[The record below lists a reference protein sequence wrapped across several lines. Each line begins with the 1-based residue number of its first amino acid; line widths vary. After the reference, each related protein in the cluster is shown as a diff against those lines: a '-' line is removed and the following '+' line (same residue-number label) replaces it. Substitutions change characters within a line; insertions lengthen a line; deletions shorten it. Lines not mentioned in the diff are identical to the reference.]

1 MKALCY
7 SLSAVQS
14 RRDRTRVRSAS
25 LGYRWARMGVLAPHP
40 QRLAVM
46 ANKIR
51 GREGEREGG
60 ERRKEGRKRGRKGRN
75 EGGGGGGEGSH
86 TS

>member
-1 MKALCY
+1 MKVLCY

-40 QRLAVM
+40 QSLAVM

-51 GREGEREGG
+51 GREGGREGG
-60 ERRKEGRKRGRKGRN
+60 RSEEEGRKEKRETGKERGR
-75 EGGGGGGEGSH
+75 GGWRRVTH
-86 TS
+86 